1 MPKSKYPKYEY
12 PAIEYAEK
20 ALVALLQVV
29 DYEGITLNEATT
41 LKDVI
46 EIDKAITKYGAIEV
60 EKYIDVHGPN
70 NFNEKLLGRTAHV
83 RL

>member
-1 MPKSKYPKYEY
+1 MPFYK
-12 PAIEYAEK
+12 
-20 ALVALLQVV
+20 
-29 DYEGITLNEATT
+29 TT
-41 LKDVI
+41 IK
-46 EIDKAITKYGAIEV
+46 AIEV